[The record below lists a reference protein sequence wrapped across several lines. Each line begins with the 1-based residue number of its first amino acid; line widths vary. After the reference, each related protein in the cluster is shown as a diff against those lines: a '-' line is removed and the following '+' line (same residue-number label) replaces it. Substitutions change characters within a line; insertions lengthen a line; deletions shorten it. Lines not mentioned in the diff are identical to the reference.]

1 MFSAFLDVTGM
12 DVLMLNNSDFPSTDS
27 FVRRDSLNHAMPQ
40 HTKKIS
46 NQLHEPVK
54 NESL

>member
-40 HTKKIS
+40 HTKK
-46 NQLHEPVK
+46 
-54 NESL
+54 